1 MATVDLLYVLKWW
14 LIIFSAGVIFFP
26 LTWVIFKK
34 FFGVG
39 YALSKTLGIILLS
52 YVTFLLSILTIA
64 KFSLS
69 NIYLYILFSLLINIY
84 IFYKNRNGIIKDIRS
99 NLFRIIFQEV
109 LFTFGLLLWS
119 YVRAHQPEIRG
130 LEKLMDFG
138 FINSS
143 LRSETLPPADMWAAG
158 YTINYYWFGHF
169 VTALLTKLTN
179 IPSEITFN
187 LMLATIMGS
196 VLSSVFVI
204 SSTLYE
210 KISKISKKRYVYLAG
225 IISAVILTFAGN
237 FHTPFFI
244 LKNGSANYWYP
255 DATRFIG
262 YNPETDDKTI
272 HEFPM
277 YSFVVSDL
285 HGHLLNLPFVLLFL
299 AFAFK
304 IVSEKEKKSFKLTNL
319 IFPGVLLGIM
329 FMTSTWDFGNYFLA
343 LGFILLFSTLKEN
356 GYQLFKS
363 FRETTVSL
371 AIVFTLGILTAL
383 PFIIHFESIAEGVK
397 FVHSHTPLWQL
408 AILWGFPGLLTAVFV
423 NTVKKLRSKIT
434 TSDIFVL
441 ALIISSWTLI
451 ILPEIIYLK
460 DIYAATHY
468 RANTMFKLTYQAF
481 VMSYLSGGYIIVR
494 QISLPKIAYVRR
506 FLAVFWM
513 VILYSI
519 LSYAQLSTNSYYGNL
534 KNYQGLDGTKWL
546 ENQYPDEYAVIL
558 WLRSNA
564 KKDTVILEAP
574 GDSYTDYNIIS
585 SYTGIPTVSGWF
597 VHEWLWRGTPDFPQK
612 RVTDITNIYQTSD
625 SNYAKTLL
633 KTYKVTYVII
643 GTFERQKF
651 PTLDETKFNDIATPV
666 FRSGSTTVYKLNNE

>member
-1 MATVDLLYVLKWW
+1 MTAVDLLYVLKWW
-14 LIIFSAGVIFFP
+14 LIIFSTGVIFFP
-26 LTWVIFKK
+26 LTWVVFKK
-34 FFGVG
+34 FFGMG
-39 YALSKTLGIILLS
+39 YALSKTFGIILLS
-52 YVTFLLSILTIA
+52 YITFLLSILTVA
-64 KFSLS
+64 KFSLT
-69 NIYLYILFSLLINIY
+69 NIYLYILIFLVINVY
-84 IFYKNRNGIIKDIRS
+84 IFYKNRNEIIKDLKS

-109 LFTFGLLLWS
+109 LFSFGLFLWT

-138 FINSS
+138 FINAS
-143 LRSETLPPADMWAAG
+143 LRSETLPPPDMWAAG

-187 LMLATIMGS
+187 LMLATIMGL

-210 KISKISKKRYVYLAG
+210 NISKISKKKYVYLAG

-237 FHTPFFI
+237 FHTPFYI

-304 IVSEKEKKSFKLTNL
+304 IVSEKEKKSFKLINL
-319 IFPGVLLGIM
+319 LFPGMLLGVM

-343 LGFILLFSTLKEN
+343 LGFISLFSSLRDN
-356 GYQLFKS
+356 NYHLFKS
-363 FRETTVSL
+363 LRETAVTL
-371 AIVFTLGILTAL
+371 AIVFVSGIITAL

-397 FVHSHTPLWQL
+397 FVHSHTPFWQL
-408 AILWGFPGLLTAVFV
+408 AILWGFPGVLSVVFI
-423 NTVKKLRSKIT
+423 NTIKKLGRKIT
-434 TSDIFVL
+434 ASDIFIL
-441 ALIISSWTLI
+441 ALLTSSWVLI

-494 QISLPKIAYVRR
+494 QISLPRIAYIRR
-506 FLAVFWM
+506 FLAIFWM

-534 KNYQGLDGTKWL
+534 KNYRGLDGVVWL
-546 ENQYPDEYAVIL
+546 ENQYPDEYATIT

-564 KKDTVILEAP
+564 KKGSVILEAP
-574 GDSYTDYNIIS
+574 GDSYTDYNVIS
-585 SYTGIPTVSGWF
+585 SYTGIPTVSGWY

-625 SNYAKTLL
+625 PNYAKTLL
-633 KTYKVTYVII
+633 EKYKVTYVIV

-651 PTLDETKFNDIATPV
+651 PTINEAKFNYIATPI
-666 FRSGSTTVYKLNNE
+666 FQSGMTTVYKVNNE